1 MWEFIKNIFKP
12 NEEIERVIQES
23 FDFIEYQNAILHSW
37 LRTLTILG
45 YTLVPIFFILDIVT
59 IPSENK
65 DLLPRFGIYRL
76 VSTVFIIAQF
86 IIINKTKPSKYS
98 YLHGYFFNFIVS
110 LAIVL
115 MTVDLGGFN
124 SSYYAGLNLVIIAVN
139 ILLPW
144 SAVHSLINGTF
155 TLLLYVVMNLIFG
168 REYDWRILV
177 NNLYFMSSTVIISSS
192 INHVKYVL
200 IQKDFNSRKS
210 LKAARDALWSEMEV
224 AKQIQTALTPPDKVM
239 GGFEVAAVM
248 IPAESVGGDYY
259 DIIETNS
266 KPWVMIGDVSGHGV
280 ESGLIMM
287 MTQTSI
293 RTILTENSAIE
304 PSKLLVQ
311 LNKVIKENIAL
322 LKVDRYLTATAI
334 SIGENELTYAG
345 SHQDLLVYRDKT
357 GEVESFPSYGTW
369 IGMLDDVSEYMQDH
383 KLQLEKGDM
392 VLLFT
397 DGITEIGFSNKDMFG
412 EERLKSAFKKYAKY
426 PLKEVLNNIIKEALN
441 FCPQQEDDI
450 TLVLFRKIK

>member
-1 MWEFIKNIFKP
+1 MWEVLTKIFKSSD
-12 NEEIERVIQES
+12 EIERVIKES
-23 FDFIEYQNAILHSW
+23 YDFNDYQNAILHSW

-45 YTLVPIFFILDIVT
+45 FTLVPIFFILDIVT
-59 IPSENK
+59 IPYENRE
-65 DLLPRFGIYRL
+65 LLPRFGLYRFI
-76 VSTVFIIAQF
+76 STAIIVTQII
-86 IIINKTKPSKYS
+86 IIINTKHSKYS
-98 YLHGYFFNFIVS
+98 FLHGYVFNFSVS

-144 SAVHSLINGTF
+144 KALHSFLNGMF
-155 TLLLYVVMNLIFG
+155 TIFLYVGLNLVFKHEFDWKNLIG
-168 REYDWRILV
+168 
-177 NNLYFMSSTVIISSS
+177 NLYFMSSTVIISAS
-192 INHVKYVL
+192 INHVKFVL
-200 IQKDFNSRKS
+200 IQKDFDSRKS
-210 LKAARDALWSEMEV
+210 LKAARDALWGEMEI

-259 DIIETNS
+259 DIVETNTR
-266 KPWVMIGDVSGHGV
+266 PWVMIGDVSGHGV

-293 RTILTENSAIE
+293 RTILAENSAIL
-304 PSKLLVQ
+304 PSKLLVH

-334 SIGENELTYAG
+334 SIGENEITYAG
-345 SHQDLLVYRDKT
+345 SHQDLLIYREKSEKLET
-357 GEVESFPSYGTW
+357 FPSFGTW
-369 IGMLDDVSEYMQDH
+369 VGMLDDVEDYMQDRSI
-383 KLQLEKGDM
+383 QLEIGDM

-397 DGITEIGFSNKDMFG
+397 DGVTEIGFSNKNMFG
-412 EERLKSAFKKYAKY
+412 QERLEESFKKYAKL
-426 PLKEVLNNIIKEALN
+426 PIKDVLKNIIKDALT

-450 TLVLFRKIK
+450 TLVIFRKVA

>member
-1 MWEFIKNIFKP
+1 LYRFI
-12 NEEIERVIQES
+12 S
-23 FDFIEYQNAILHSW
+23 TAI
-37 LRTLTILG
+37 
-45 YTLVPIFFILDIVT
+45 IVT
-59 IPSENK
+59 Q
-65 DLLPRFGIYRL
+65 
-76 VSTVFIIAQF
+76 II
-86 IIINKTKPSKYS
+86 IIINTKHSKFS
-98 YLHGYFFNFIVS
+98 FLHGYVFNFSVS

-144 SAVHSLINGTF
+144 KALHSFLNGMF
-155 TLLLYVVMNLIFG
+155 TIFLYVGLNLVFKHEFDWKNLIG
-168 REYDWRILV
+168 
-177 NNLYFMSSTVIISSS
+177 NLYFMSSTVIISAS
-192 INHVKYVL
+192 INHVKFVL
-200 IQKDFNSRKS
+200 IQKDFDSRKS
-210 LKAARDALWSEMEV
+210 LKAARDALWGEMEI

-259 DIIETNS
+259 DIVETNTR
-266 KPWVMIGDVSGHGV
+266 PWVMIGDVSGHGV

-293 RTILTENSAIE
+293 RTILAENSAIL
-304 PSKLLVQ
+304 PSKLLVH

-334 SIGENELTYAG
+334 SIGENEITYAG
-345 SHQDLLVYRDKT
+345 SHQDLLIYREKSEKLET
-357 GEVESFPSYGTW
+357 FPSFGTW
-369 IGMLDDVSEYMQDH
+369 VGMLDDVEDYMQDRSI
-383 KLQLEKGDM
+383 QLEIGDM

-397 DGITEIGFSNKDMFG
+397 DGVTEIGFSNKNMFG
-412 EERLKSAFKKYAKY
+412 QERLEESFKKYAKL
-426 PLKEVLNNIIKEALN
+426 PIKDVLKNIIKDALT

-450 TLVLFRKIK
+450 TLVIFRKVA